1 MASTVSRWVERF
13 RTPGVLVFVTMDTLD
28 SFARASLVTV
38 VPLQALA
45 AFKSERDTSLAF
57 TFGGVAGLIA
67 LFAIPWLTRT
77 FRRRSVYTLGVLLVI
92 ATSAALATATQVG
105 VTMAIFLRTF
115 ATSCI
120 VITMNLYVLEFI
132 RKRDFVRLEPLRI
145 MAVGVP
151 WTLGPYFGVWLYTE
165 VGPLAIYG
173 FSAACALVVLAYF
186 WWVPLRGR
194 PGSTG
199 SRPPR
204 TPTRS
209 IARFA
214 KQPRLR
220 LAWLLAFGR
229 SSWWSMYFIYV
240 PLYMVQAGA
249 GEKAGALLVSAG
261 NALLLIA
268 PVFGWLARRFHLRPV
283 MMTAFAASG
292 VVTIAA
298 GLAGASPLI
307 AAALLL
313 VATVGLVCLDGLT
326 VIPFYRAVHAYE
338 RDEMTTVYTTW
349 RDISNLATPALC
361 AVVLSFG
368 PLPWVF
374 VVMGALMFVFA
385 YYTRYV
391 PRGM

>member
-1 MASTVSRWVERF
+1 M
-13 RTPGVLVFVTMDTLD
+13 
-28 SFARASLVTV
+28 
-38 VPLQALA
+38 
-45 AFKSERDTSLAF
+45 
-57 TFGGVAGLIA
+57 
-67 LFAIPWLTRT
+67 
-77 FRRRSVYTLGVLLVI
+77 
-92 ATSAALATATQVG
+92 
-105 VTMAIFLRTF
+105 
-115 ATSCI
+115 
-120 VITMNLYVLEFI
+120 
-132 RKRDFVRLEPLRI
+132 
-145 MAVGVP
+145 
-151 WTLGPYFGVWLYTE
+151 
-165 VGPLAIYG
+165 
-173 FSAACALVVLAYF
+173 
-186 WWVPLRGR
+186 
-194 PGSTG
+194 
-199 SRPPR
+199 
-204 TPTRS
+204 RS

-220 LAWLLAFGR
+220 LAWFLAFGR

-249 GEKAGALLVSAG
+249 GEKAGAFVVSAG
-261 NALLLIA
+261 NAVLLIA

-338 RDEMTTVYTTW
+338 RDEMTTVYMTW